1 MEVVWPS
8 YLFPQS
14 ENEEVLNHGSGLQKH
29 SYCSITIDIVYPFT
43 FQLRQNQKKN
53 EVKKKK
59 KQPLRLTL
67 NK

>member
-1 MEVVWPS
+1 MEVVC
-8 YLFPQS
+8 LFPQS

-53 EVKKKK
+53 EFKKK
-59 KQPLRLTL
+59 KQPLSLTL